1 MRKAAAPI
9 SSTSPTSAPLPGFST
24 QRSSARPNDAAP
36 GVQDAR
42 EFTDDVRYLYAPVAA
57 ELPHRVANTLF
68 PRCTGVGPQ
77 LPRGAGDHCE
87 HARPLLL
94 LQRLCERLH
103 AQTIVRPGLTWLE
116 RSVATAQQQAQTVT
130 WELIAPRLN
139 AEDRS
144 RLDRLLVV
152 DEEIGLTPLTRF
164 RTGATSH
171 SAGAILKGLEK
182 IAALQVTGL
191 TGREL
196 TALNPNRLKRLA
208 RIGAVVDMRRVVIYL

>member
-1 MRKAAAPI
+1 MAGAICRHRTAA
-9 SSTSPTSAPLPGFST
+9 G
-24 QRSSARPNDAAP
+24 
-36 GVQDAR
+36 
-42 EFTDDVRYLYAPVAA
+42 A
-57 ELPHRVANTLF
+57 ER
-68 PRCTGVGPQ
+68 
-77 LPRGAGDHCE
+77 
-87 HARPLLL
+87 
-94 LQRLCERLH
+94 
-103 AQTIVRPGLTWLE
+103 
-116 RSVATAQQQAQTVT
+116 QQAQNVT

-171 SAGAILKGLEK
+171 SAGTILKGLEK

-196 TALNPNRLKRLA
+196 TALNPNRLTRLA
-208 RIGAVVDMRRVVIYL
+208 RIDAVVDMRRVVIYL